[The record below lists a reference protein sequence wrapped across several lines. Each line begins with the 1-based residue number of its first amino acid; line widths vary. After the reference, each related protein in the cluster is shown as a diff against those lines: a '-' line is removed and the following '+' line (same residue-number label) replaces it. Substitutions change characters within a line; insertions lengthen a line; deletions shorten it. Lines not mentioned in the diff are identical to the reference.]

1 MKTRRSF
8 RRWLPAATALALA
21 IVLNLQEKSTPV
33 PARTEGAAQE
43 PATAAMRA
51 SIDPETGELI
61 VGVDPRNISNVSD
74 KADEAA
80 IAEMLSRSDEGL
92 EPVHHPDG
100 RVSVHL
106 QGRFMNAS
114 LARIDA
120 DGKLETM
127 CTDHAGHAHEFL
139 DASAEVDAYGR
150 EVR

>member
-8 RRWLPAATALALA
+8 RRWLPAATALVLV
-21 IVLNLQEKSTPV
+21 IVLNLQDKSTPL
-33 PARTEGAAQE
+33 PARTEGTPQE

-61 VGVDPRNISNVSD
+61 VGTGQRAIPGVPD
-74 KADEAA
+74 KADDVA
-80 IAEMLSRSDEGL
+80 IEEMLSRSDEGL
-92 EPVHHPDG
+92 EAVRHPDG

-106 QGRFMNAS
+106 KGRFMNAS

-120 DGKLETM
+120 DGNVETI
-127 CTDHAGHAHEFL
+127 CTDHEDHAHNFL
-139 DASAEVDAYGR
+139 DADTEVDTHGR